1 MWGVVLFGISL
12 FLAISLLSFH
22 PSDPSFTSTSSTPEV
37 ENLTGRIGSY
47 LADFLLQLF
56 GGGAFLFPVVILIL
70 GWRKFQAQ
78 EPSRGLMEISGGI
91 LFLLGFATLLSLH
104 HETIKGFWGN
114 LTGSAGGIV
123 GSLFSSLLVN
133 NLASM
138 GAHLFLG
145 AILTLS
151 LLMCTAISLQK
162 VIKLFP
168 AMFHRVNT
176 LVKEVKTEFAI
187 SREKNRRWEKQVIQ
201 KAFRISERKPKIIEP
216 TPSPSPLP
224 SRATEQ
230 ISFPFVKEAK
240 GRFQL
245 PPLSLL
251 DGPSSSSRKTSRE
264 EMLKNAALLEK
275 KLLDFGIDGKVT
287 QVHPGPVITMY
298 EFEPAPGVKV
308 NKIVNLSDDIA
319 LAMRAMSV
327 RIVAPLPGKAVVG
340 IEMPN
345 PHREEVTLKEILTQ
359 KEAPGEPW
367 VLPLGMGKDIFGQP
381 IITDLAAMPHLLVAG
396 ATGSGKSIALNTM
409 VLSLLF
415 SASPQEVRLLMI
427 DPKMLELSAYDGIP
441 HLLAPVITKPREAAR
456 MLQRMVIE
464 MQDRYKK
471 LAEMGVRNI
480 ESYNEAI
487 ALKGN
492 SESAPSEPKNTEDK
506 TFSSKSNQE
515 RLPYLVIIIDEL
527 ADLMFSVSSEVED
540 SITRLAQMARAAGI
554 HLILATQ
561 RPSVDVLTGVI
572 KANFSAR
579 ISFQVTSKTDSR
591 TILDTNGAENLLGRG
606 DMLFL
611 APGTGKISR
620 IHGAFVSDMEIKK
633 VAEFIKKQAP
643 PQYEDLLPSPTD
655 QETGQ
660 DNERDQ
666 FYEQAIDLVTS
677 TGQASISMIQRRL
690 RIGFNRSARMV
701 EMMEEDGIVG
711 PSIGGRPREVLA
723 KGFTREQG

>member
-1 MWGVVLFGISL
+1 
-12 FLAISLLSFH
+12 
-22 PSDPSFTSTSSTPEV
+22 
-37 ENLTGRIGSY
+37 
-47 LADFLLQLF
+47 
-56 GGGAFLFPVVILIL
+56 
-70 GWRKFQAQ
+70 
-78 EPSRGLMEISGGI
+78 
-91 LFLLGFATLLSLH
+91 
-104 HETIKGFWGN
+104 
-114 LTGSAGGIV
+114 
-123 GSLFSSLLVN
+123 
-133 NLASM
+133 M

-145 AILTLS
+145 AVLTLS
-151 LLMCTAISLQK
+151 LLMCTSISLQK
-162 VIKLFP
+162 VIKFFP
-168 AMFHRVNT
+168 AMFHRVKA
-176 LVKEVKTEFAI
+176 LVIEIKTEFAI

-201 KAFRISERKPKIIEP
+201 KAFRLSERKPTIIEP
-216 TPSPSPLP
+216 TPSPPPS

-230 ISFPFVKEAK
+230 IAFQFVKEAK

-251 DGPSSSSRKTSRE
+251 DGPLSSSRKTSRE

-345 PHREEVTLKEILTQ
+345 PQREEVTLKEILTQ
-359 KEAPGEPW
+359 KETLDESW
-367 VLPLGMGKDIFGQP
+367 VLPLGMGKDIFGRP

-396 ATGSGKSIALNTM
+396 ATGSGKSVALNTM

-487 ALKGN
+487 ALKGDA
-492 SESAPSEPKNTEDK
+492 ESAPSEPKNTEDK
-506 TFSSKSNQE
+506 TFPSKSNQG

-711 PSIGGRPREVLA
+711 PSVGGRPREVLA